1 MTTRLRTGLALA
13 GSFALGGGLL
23 YVALRGADLGA
34 VARAIRDGAWGWM
47 LPLALVTVLS
57 VAARAW
63 RWTLLL
69 DTLPQ
74 ADGTPQRDR
83 TPFGVALSS
92 VLIGYLVNL
101 VVSTPLINE
110 PVEAGQPAIGDLYS
124 PAPFAVPRLGEA
136 VRAGN
141 VAARRP
147 LGFVAVAG
155 TVVAERLLDV
165 AMLAVALASVS
176 LLFGARL
183 GAVAVEAARGVERLV
198 AGLPAAVDV
207 LLVAVVVA
215 VVVAIAVLRVRT
227 RRARSATPNTGRS
240 LAAQFRD
247 GALTLVRTGRP
258 GALTASTLVIWACYA
273 TMSYLPLRIL
283 GMEAAYG
290 LGLIDAWALMTV
302 GAVGMTLPAPGGA
315 GSFHYATIQ
324 TLVLLFA
331 VPVLPATSYAVLG
344 HAAQLVFYA
353 VAGAIALLVQ
363 GTGLRTATAVAT
375 AAGAERVPDGEGPP
389 AARPARTVPAA
400 S

>member
-101 VVSTPLINE
+101 
-110 PVEAGQPAIGDLYS
+110 
-124 PAPFAVPRLGEA
+124 AVPRLGEA

-283 GMEAAYG
+283 GMDATYG

-375 AAGAERVPDGEGPP
+375 AAGAERAPDDDGAP

>member
-1 MTTRLRTGLALA
+1 MSTRLRTGLALA

-57 VAARAW
+57 VVARAW

-83 TPFGVALSS
+83 TPFGIALSS
-92 VLIGYLVNL
+92 VMIGYLVNL
-101 VVSTPLINE
+101 
-110 PVEAGQPAIGDLYS
+110 
-124 PAPFAVPRLGEA
+124 AVPRLGEA

-141 VAARRP
+141 IAARRP

-176 LLFGARL
+176 LIFGARL
-183 GAVAVEAARGVERLV
+183 GAVAVEAVRGVERLV

-207 LLVAVVVA
+207 LLAAAVIAAIAAVVW
-215 VVVAIAVLRVRT
+215 LRIRA
-227 RRARSATPNTGRS
+227 RRAASATPSAGRG

-258 GALTASTLVIWACYA
+258 GALAASTLVIWACYA

-283 GMEAAYG
+283 GMDAAYG
-290 LGLIDAWALMTV
+290 LGPIDAWALMTV

-375 AAGAERVPDGEGPP
+375 AASTGAAPEGDGRDGDGRPVVRP
-389 AARPARTVPAA
+389 ARPAPIA

>member
-101 VVSTPLINE
+101 
-110 PVEAGQPAIGDLYS
+110 
-124 PAPFAVPRLGEA
+124 AVPRLGEA

-198 AGLPAAVDV
+198 ASLPAAVDV
-207 LLVAVVVA
+207 LLALAVVA
-215 VVVAIAVLRVRT
+215 VVAAVAVVRIRT
-227 RRARSATPNTGRS
+227 RRARSAAPSAGSPAPGRG

-258 GALTASTLVIWACYA
+258 GALAASTLVIWACYA

-283 GMEAAYG
+283 GMDAAYG

-331 VPVLPATSYAVLG
+331 VPGLPATSYAVLG

-363 GTGLRTATAVAT
+363 GTGLRTATAAAT
-375 AAGAERVPDGEGPP
+375 AAGAECAPDGEGPP

>member
-1 MTTRLRTGLALA
+1 VSPRLRTGLALA

-34 VARAIRDGAWGWM
+34 VARALRDGAWGWI
-47 LPLALVTVLS
+47 LPLALVTILS

-74 ADGTPQRDR
+74 SDGTPQTDR

-92 VLIGYLVNL
+92 VMIGYLVNL
-101 VVSTPLINE
+101 
-110 PVEAGQPAIGDLYS
+110 
-124 PAPFAVPRLGEA
+124 AVPRLGEA

-165 AMLAVALASVS
+165 AMLALALASVS
-176 LLFGARL
+176 LWFGDRL
-183 GAVAVEAARGVERLV
+183 GAVAVEAARGIERLI

-207 LLVAVVVA
+207 LLAVGVLAVVA
-215 VVVAIAVLRVRT
+215 AIVVLRLRA
-227 RRARSATPNTGRS
+227 RRATADAAPAGRG

-258 GALTASTLVIWACYA
+258 VALAASTLLIWACYA

-283 GMEAAYG
+283 GMDAAYS
-290 LGLIDAWALMTV
+290 LGPIDAWALMTV

-324 TLVLLFA
+324 TLVLLFS
-331 VPVLPATSYAVLG
+331 VPVSPATSYAVLG

-363 GTGLRTATAVAT
+363 GTGLRTLTETAAVSKETTAV
-375 AAGAERVPDGEGPP
+375 PP
-389 AARPARTVPAA
+389 VRTNRTVHAA